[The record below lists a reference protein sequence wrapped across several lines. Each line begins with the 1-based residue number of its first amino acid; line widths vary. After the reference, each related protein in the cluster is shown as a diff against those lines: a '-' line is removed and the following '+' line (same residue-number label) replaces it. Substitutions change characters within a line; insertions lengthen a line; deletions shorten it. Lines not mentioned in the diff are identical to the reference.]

1 MVLRDEAILLKLGQF
16 FGKGQTQAQ
25 ALYEPVFNRMDLE
38 YICSLVQTI
47 CNGLFFC
54 LQALFAFSFC
64 SAHNQFT
71 DFLIIF
77 CLLNKVTNRV
87 MKKLLDYESLLIKVV
102 ILRKQNCFRQPKLFV
117 LYSFRNRANP
127 GEVSTDSRSLAKI

>member
-1 MVLRDEAILLKLGQF
+1 
-16 FGKGQTQAQ
+16 
-25 ALYEPVFNRMDLE
+25 MDLE

-71 DFLIIF
+71 DFLFIF

-102 ILRKQNCFRQPKLFV
+102 ILRKQNLF
-117 LYSFRNRANP
+117 S
-127 GEVSTDSRSLAKI
+127 STKIVRTLQLQKSGKPWRGFDRFKISSQNLKYNSQYTFLHSGAISNSQVIVFFLSNSPIDS